1 MRPIQHP
8 EESLSMKIAQFL
20 ESAQSILALHDGIE
34 VETTAGKLIQSTFAS
49 NACQSV
55 GDSENAGTRVLLG
68 VLSTEEADAKGVPA
82 SRGEEWMFVRSDGDR
97 EMELYVSHTWFL
109 YRLTCRL
116 VDEWA
121 DEALSSFSDGKIFKA
136 AFRHLR
142 PAYDSLLNNHAR
154 TAKGFDPED
163 HIREMARLGYT
174 HVEVNGYGTP
184 FPYEKAAPGELLF
197 LFYTYCP
204 ALDQFVYSKLNK
216 GIYPYDYLQANL
228 NKLKHSAQLAEK
240 YGLRA
245 GLLSFEPRSVPDE
258 LLARYPML
266 RGARVDHPLRSFR
279 PRYNLSTAHPV
290 VLDHYKEMLG
300 KIMAAAPNIDYMAI
314 WSNDSGAGFEYTS
327 SLYVGRNGGGYVI
340 REFKNDDQIAE
351 AAAQNIIR
359 FMKTIRDAGRETNP
373 QFSCILRSEMFYA
386 EQDHLWDQVEDG
398 IELETN
404 TLLSKGF
411 NADYHHP
418 KYDWTTDF
426 TFSGLFN
433 QFRDEEKPKRELLES
448 RGSNAH
454 LYFSPGAFWNME
466 PVKAPIYPKLLWEKL
481 RDLNKQEVSHAASLC
496 GTTPATLAP
505 YNINQEVI
513 RSMQNDPSI
522 GYDEILERQARKWV
536 GDSEAS
542 PLMETW
548 NLADEA
554 YRSFPPTVSVL
565 AIWSTWYRILVRPFV
580 PNFEALSEEDRA
592 YYEDFHLG
600 HVNNR
605 VRTDFRREINFEFC
619 TPEYAGK
626 CREAIT
632 DNVMRAIERAVEIA
646 GDARSA
652 TDPQSPSHEVWTHH
666 YNRLKGSKSWF
677 RSQRNIAAWIEGVH
691 SYIETSDSGE
701 KARWR
706 EHVRQ
711 TVLDEKEN
719 AKDLLQHVNTAGI
732 DWMIHS
738 ELGETTF
745 IYGDNIAL
753 LLEKKIALME
763 GRENDE
769 PHVDPDYMWRVPGI
783 NC

>member
-1 MRPIQHP
+1 
-8 EESLSMKIAQFL
+8 MKIAPFL
-20 ESAQSILALHDGIE
+20 ESAQSVVALHDNIK
-34 VETTAGKLIQSTFAS
+34 VEKTAGGLIQSSFAS
-49 NACQSV
+49 KARLSI
-55 GDSENAGTRVLLG
+55 GESENAGRRVVLG
-68 VLSTEEADAKGVPA
+68 VLSDEEADAKGVPA
-82 SRGEEWMFVRSDGDR
+82 TRGEEWMFVRSDGDQ
-97 EMELYVSHTWFL
+97 EIELYVSHTWFL
-109 YRLTCRL
+109 YRLACRL
-116 VDEWA
+116 VDEWP
-121 DEALSSFSDGKIFKA
+121 DEAVNDFSDGKIFKA

-142 PAYDSLLNNHAR
+142 TAYDSLLNNHAR
-154 TAKGFDPED
+154 TAKGFNPED

-184 FPYEKAAPGELLF
+184 FPYEKAAPGELLY

-204 ALDQFVYSKLNK
+204 ALDQFAYSKLNK

-279 PRYNLSTAHPV
+279 PRYNLTTAHPV

-300 KIMAAAPNIDYMAI
+300 KIMAAAPNIDYMSI

-340 REFKNDDQIAE
+340 REFKTDDQIAE
-351 AAAQNIIR
+351 AAASNIIR
-359 FMKTIRDAGRETNP
+359 FMKTLRDAGRETNP
-373 QFSCILRSEMFYA
+373 KFSCILRSEMFYA
-386 EQDHLWDQVEDG
+386 EQDHLWDQVGDG

-433 QFRDEEKPKRELLES
+433 QFRDEEKPKKELLES

-513 RSMQNDPSI
+513 RFMQNDPSI
-522 GYDEILERQARKWV
+522 GYDEILERQARQWV
-536 GDSEAS
+536 GDSEAN
-542 PLMETW
+542 LLIETW
-548 NLADEA
+548 NSADEA
-554 YRSFPPTVSVL
+554 YRSYPPPVSVL

-580 PNFEALSEEDRA
+580 PNYEALSEEDRA

-632 DNVMRAIERAVEIA
+632 ENVMPAIENAVKIA
-646 GDARSA
+646 GEARNA
-652 TDPQSPSHEVWTHH
+652 ADPQSPSHEVWTHH
-666 YNRLKGSKSWF
+666 YNRLKGAQSWF

-691 SYIETSDSGE
+691 SYIETSDSSE
-701 KARWR
+701 KAQWQ

-711 TVLDEKEN
+711 TILDEKEN
-719 AKDLLQHVNTAGI
+719 AKELLQHVNTVGI
-732 DWMIHS
+732 DWMVHS

-745 IYGDNIAL
+745 IYGDNIAEL
-753 LLEKKIALME
+753 LVKKIALME

-769 PHVDPDYMWRVPGI
+769 PHVDPDFMWRVPGI